1 MTPRVGAAIVRKD
14 LRSFG
19 RDRFFLYMTILGL
32 VAYAA
37 IYFLLPSSVDE
48 TVTLGVHQSGIESI
62 VDSLGADPGLGM
74 IEYDTRDALA
84 EAVQGGGGPVAG
96 LSFPDGFAEA
106 LQGGEPV
113 TVEILIPAGMPG
125 EIGYL
130 VEGMVDQIAAAVSGD
145 PAVATPMIEIVVL
158 GTDRVGNQVS
168 LQEQM
173 RPLLAFLILMV
184 ETLALA
190 ALVASE
196 VQAKTVVAVL
206 ATPATFVDFLAAKS
220 IFGTALAFSEAGLLM
235 AVIGGLSANPPLI
248 LFALLLGSVL
258 VTGLGMVA
266 GSFGRDFMSVLF
278 ISMVFM
284 LPLMIPAFG
293 VLFPGSPALW
303 VKALPSFG
311 LVDAI
316 VGVTTKG
323 EGWSEVAPSL
333 LLLAGWCVVLFG
345 AGIVTLRRRVAA
357 L

>member
-1 MTPRVGAAIVRKD
+1 MTPRVVAAILRKD

-32 VAYAA
+32 VAYAV

-48 TVTLGVHQSGIESI
+48 SVTLGVHQSGIESI
-62 VDSLGADPGLGM
+62 VDSLGANPGLDM

-84 EAVQGGGGPVAG
+84 EAVQGGGPVAG
-96 LSFPDGFAEA
+96 LSFPEGFADA
-106 LQGGEPV
+106 LRGGEPV
-113 TVEILIPAGMPG
+113 TVEVLVPAGMPG

-145 PAVATPMIEIVVL
+145 FTAAAPMIEIAVL

-168 LQEQM
+168 LREQM

-190 ALVASE
+190 SLVASE

-206 ATPATFVDFLAAKS
+206 ATPATFVDFLAAKT

-235 AVIGGLSANPPLI
+235 AVIGGLSGNPLLV
-248 LFALLLGSVL
+248 LFALLLGAVL

-303 VKALPSFG
+303 VKALPSYG

-316 VGVTTKG
+316 VGVTTNG
-323 EGWSEVAPSL
+323 EGWSDVAPSL

>member
-1 MTPRVGAAIVRKD
+1 MIGQIATAIAGGEAGAAP
-14 LRSFG
+14 
-19 RDRFFLYMTILGL
+19 T
-32 VAYAA
+32 A
-37 IYFLLPSSVDE
+37 
-48 TVTLGVHQSGIESI
+48 
-62 VDSLGADPGLGM
+62 
-74 IEYDTRDALA
+74 
-84 EAVQGGGGPVAG
+84 
-96 LSFPDGFAEA
+96 
-106 LQGGEPV
+106 
-113 TVEILIPAGMPG
+113 
-125 EIGYL
+125 
-130 VEGMVDQIAAAVSGD
+130 
-145 PAVATPMIEIVVL
+145 EIVVL

-168 LQEQM
+168 LREQM
-173 RPLLAFLILMV
+173 RPLLAFMILMV

-190 ALVASE
+190 SLVASE

-220 IFGTALAFSEAGLLM
+220 IFGTALAFAEAGLLM
-235 AVIGGLSANPPLI
+235 AVIGGLSVNPPLI
-248 LFALLLGSVL
+248 LFALLLGAVL

-266 GSFGRDFMSVLF
+266 GSFGRDFLSVLF

-316 VGVTTKG
+316 VGVTTNG